1 MINISL
7 VENENEFASYLE
19 DIINKTEEL
28 NCLGA
33 YRDYQ
38 SLLDDPRE
46 SRPDVVL
53 MDIELDNGISG
64 VDGVPLVKS
73 RWPDCEVI
81 MLTMFD
87 NNDYVFNSLQNGAN
101 GYLLKD
107 IKPRKLTEAIKE
119 VINGGAPM
127 SMAIARMVSESFKK
141 KPPPEE
147 LTYREQEVLDKL
159 RRGLSYR
166 AIADDLY
173 ISIDT
178 VKFHIKNIY
187 KKLHVKGRNELMSGW

>member
-7 VENENEFASYLE
+7 VENEKEFAGYLE
-19 DIINKTEEL
+19 GIINKTNDL

-38 SLLDDPRE
+38 SLLDDPKE
-46 SRPDVVL
+46 SQPDVVL

-64 VDGVPLVKS
+64 VDGVPLVKA

-101 GYLLKD
+101 GYLLKNVS
-107 IKPRKLTEAIKE
+107 PQKLIYSVKE
-119 VINGGAPM
+119 IIDGGAPM

-141 KPPPEE
+141 KPPSEK
-147 LTYREQEVLDKL
+147 LTPREQEVLEKL
-159 RRGLSYR
+159 HRGLSYQ

-187 KKLHVKGRNELMSGW
+187 KKMHVKGRNELMSNW

>member
-1 MINISL
+1 MINVSL
-7 VENENEFASYLE
+7 VENEKEFASYLE
-19 DIINKTEEL
+19 EIINNTKEL
-28 NCLGA
+28 NCLGS

-38 SLLDDPRE
+38 SLLDE
-46 SRPDVVL
+46 QKNAIPDVVL

-107 IKPRKLTEAIKE
+107 IKPEKLTEAIKE
-119 VINGGAPM
+119 VIHGGAPM

-147 LTYREQEVLDKL
+147 LTSREQEVLDKL
-159 RRGLSYR
+159 KRGLSYR

-187 KKLHVKGRNELMSGW
+187 RKLHVAGRVDLLARR